1 MYGILPA
8 GKQAVAEV
16 AGGHTGQR
24 ADRRDIAELH
34 QAEMGQTAGNG
45 EEQRSEYAKRD
56 IFVPLY
62 RDLRRVDI
70 GFGHGCV
77 PLFLFSAF
85 ILPYQIWK
93 SKDTMEQP
101 DKKRMGAF
109 CQAVYKMQYTRPSTR
124 SARPPLILP
133 A

>member
-1 MYGILPA
+1 MYRVLPA
-8 GKQAVAEV
+8 GTQAVAEV

-24 ADRRDIAELH
+24 ADSGDVAELH

-45 EEQRSEYAKRD
+45 EEQRSEHAEQD

-62 RDLRRVDI
+62 RKLFGIDI

-85 ILPYQIWK
+85 ILPCRIWK
-93 SKDTMEQP
+93 SKDAMGQP

-109 CQAVYKMQYTRPSTR
+109 CQAVYKMQYAGPSTR